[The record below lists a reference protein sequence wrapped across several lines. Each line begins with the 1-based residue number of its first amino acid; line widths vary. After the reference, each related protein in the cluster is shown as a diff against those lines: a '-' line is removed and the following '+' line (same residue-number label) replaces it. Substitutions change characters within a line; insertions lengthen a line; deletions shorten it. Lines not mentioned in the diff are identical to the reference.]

1 MRERKRVSALLKPR
15 REFTSR
21 ARGARRGRFAM
32 ARMRGAASRDAG
44 SLYAKTRS
52 IVVAAGRRLGDRDDA
67 RCAVAV
73 SALLCAFELVFC
85 VAIVRVVPYT
95 EIDWRAYM
103 DEVGGFL
110 RGERDYTKLEGD
122 TGPLVYPAGFVYLY
136 AILKKHI
143 LGCADDD
150 ACADAR
156 DVRFAQYVFT
166 VIYVAHL
173 AVTLATYRG
182 CRNQAVPPYALGL
195 LVMSKRLH
203 SVFVLRMFND
213 GVASFFA
220 HAAIFFAQKRRWP
233 LAFFLLSLGVSV
245 KMNVLLALPPA
256 LVLVVGSTKPSTA
269 LLSVFVFS
277 ATQILLSAPFAFGG
291 YAREYFSRAFEFS
304 RAFDY
309 RWTVNWRFVSRA
321 TFESSAFAKTLMFA
335 HVACLFAFAHV
346 RWYRITDS
354 RSRVGSTKRKRTD
367 VRVRFFWGFF
377 ADWFRRL
384 FAGDASPTTTTQ
396 TALSDPAHVMSVL
409 HEGVFI
415 GIVFAR
421 SLHYQF
427 YAWYFH
433 SLPFLLWRCDA
444 IDATAGRVFGAD
456 TGLAVAASDLVRV
469 ALLLTIERSWNV
481 FPATEESSRT
491 LFAAHAVLLVGLFVS
506 RNARVGKKKNA

>member
-1 MRERKRVSALLKPR
+1 
-15 REFTSR
+15 
-21 ARGARRGRFAM
+21 M
-32 ARMRGAASRDAG
+32 ARTCGAASRDAG

-182 CRNQAVPPYALGL
+182 CRNTSVPPYALVL

-220 HAAIFFAQKRRWP
+220 HAAIFFAQRRRWP
-233 LAFFLLSLGVSV
+233 LAFFLLSLGVGV

-269 LLSVFVFS
+269 MLSVFVFA

-291 YAREYFSRAFEFS
+291 YAREYFGRAFEFA

-321 TFESSAFAKTLMFA
+321 TFESSAFAKTLLLA
-335 HVACLFAFAHV
+335 HVVCLFAFAHV
-346 RWYRITDS
+346 RWYRTTTAS
-354 RSRVGSTKRKRTD
+354 SNRRGGSTKRKEKRTD
-367 VRVRFFWGFF
+367 VRFFWGFF

-384 FAGDASPTTTTQ
+384 FAGDASPTKTTQ
-396 TALSDPAHVMSVL
+396 TALSDPAHVMSAL

-415 GIVFAR
+415 GVVFAR

-444 IDATAGRVFGAD
+444 LDATAGYVFGAD

-469 ALLLTIERSWNV
+469 ALLFTIERSWNV
-481 FPATEESSRT
+481 FPATEESSLT

-506 RNARVGKKKNA
+506 RNETRARKKTRSKSR